1 MIGGRFKATK
11 VDSASAPQITTAS
24 RLTGLFQNRVTEA
37 PKPVETPKPIKVTPP
52 GNVDSEPPLPPEVN
66 GKS

>member
-1 MIGGRFKATK
+1 MLGGRFKATK
-11 VDSASAPQITTAS
+11 VDTASS

-37 PKPVETPKPIKVTPP
+37 PKPVEIPKPIK
-52 GNVDSEPPLPPEVN
+52 LKPPEES